1 MAGTNGEISHP
12 GVVEKIEGQRV
23 TVRVVPQ
30 QACSACHS
38 KASCSISGDGEKY
51 IEVQAPFGSSVVP
64 GEQVQVS
71 MELKSG
77 FKALLLGYIIPL
89 ILLVVALFVVYYL
102 SGSEALAALSSLT
115 TLIFYYG
122 LLYALRSKLQRKFT
136 FVLEKLKGD

>member
-1 MAGTNGEISHP
+1 VAGTNVEIRHP
-12 GVVEKIEGQRV
+12 GVVEKIEGQKI

-51 IEVQAPFGSSVVP
+51 IEVQSPFDSSVVP

-71 MELKSG
+71 MKLESG
-77 FKALLLGYIIPL
+77 FKALLLGYIFPL
-89 ILLVVALFVVYYL
+89 ILLVAVLFVLYYL
-102 SGSEALAALSSLT
+102 SGSEALAALSSLI
-115 TLIFYYG
+115 TLILYYG

-136 FVLEKLKGD
+136 FVLEKLKDD